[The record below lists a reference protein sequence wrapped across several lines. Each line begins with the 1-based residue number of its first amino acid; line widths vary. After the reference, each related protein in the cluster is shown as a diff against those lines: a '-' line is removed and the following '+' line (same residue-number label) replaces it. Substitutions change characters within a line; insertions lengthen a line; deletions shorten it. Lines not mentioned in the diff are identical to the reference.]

1 MIHQLF
7 PYLKGYRLFAVLA
20 PLAIVVEVVLE
31 ILLPYLMA
39 RIIDIGIA
47 EKDMGFVLRTG
58 GLMVLMA
65 VVSLLFGALAGRF
78 AALAAMGFARNL
90 RQGLFDRIQSFSFS
104 NIDKFSTASLI
115 TRLTTD
121 VTSAQNV
128 LQMMLRML
136 VRSPIM
142 LVMATTM
149 AVVINRRLALVFFVA
164 IPVMAGFL
172 ALIMSQAFPRFQ
184 KMLKKMDGMN
194 AIVQENLIAIR
205 VVKAYVREGHES
217 EKFKQAAA
225 ELRDTQRRAES
236 LVVGTMP
243 LMQLV
248 MYASMIAIAWFGGGM
263 IIAGDMLPGEFMG
276 FLSYVTQILISL
288 MMFGMIFV
296 NLVTSRASV
305 ARILEVLEE
314 LPGIREAE
322 ETALL
327 TEAADNSITF
337 ENVSFG
343 YAGADGAKI
352 LDGID
357 LAIRPGETV
366 GIIGGTG
373 AGKTSLVQLIP
384 RLYDPLDG
392 RILLGGTDVRD
403 YSLEA
408 LRSSVSMVLQKNVL
422 FSGTI
427 LENLRWGDT
436 DASMEAIED
445 ACRAAQAYDFITAFP
460 DGFETRL
467 GQGGVNLSGG
477 QKQRICIARA
487 LLKNPRVLIL
497 DDSTSAVDTATDEAI
512 RDALRSRLPGVTTLV
527 IAQRIASVME
537 ADRIVVM
544 DDGRID
550 AIGTHAELF
559 ASSAIYREVCDSQQ
573 KGVA

>member
-7 PYLKGYRLFAVLA
+7 PYLKGYRRFAVLA
-20 PLAIVVEVVLE
+20 PLAIVLEVVLE

-90 RQGLFDRIQSFSFS
+90 RQGLFDQIQSFSFS
-104 NIDKFSTASLI
+104 NVDKFSTASLI

-164 IPVMAGFL
+164 IPVMAAFL

-184 KMLKKMDGMN
+184 KMLKKLDGMN

-263 IIAGDMLPGEFMG
+263 IIAGSMLPGEFMG

-314 LPGIREAE
+314 VPGIREADD
-322 ETALL
+322 TPLL
-327 TEAADNSITF
+327 TAAADNSIVF

-343 YAGADGAKI
+343 YAGAEGARI

-373 AGKTSLVQLIP
+373 SGKTSLVQLIP
-384 RLYDPLDG
+384 RLYDPMEG
-392 RILLGGTDVRD
+392 RVLLGGTDVRD

-427 LENLRWGDT
+427 LENLRWGDP
-436 DASMEAIED
+436 DASMEAIEA
-445 ACRAAQAYDFITAFP
+445 ACRAAQAYDFIIAFP
-460 DGFETRL
+460 DGFETKL

-487 LLKNPRVLIL
+487 LLKEPRVLIL

-512 RDALRSRLPGVTTLV
+512 RDALRLRLPGVTTLV
-527 IAQRIASVME
+527 IAQRIASVMD

-550 AIGTHAELF
+550 SVGTHEELV
-559 ASSAIYREVCDSQQ
+559 ATSAIYREVCESQQ